1 MTKQDCFQVIDAAA
15 SELTAL
21 SDDIWGYAELSLQET
36 RSAKR
41 YVDFLQKAGFAVET
55 NIAGIE
61 TAFTATY
68 GSGRPII
75 GILAEYDALSGLSQK
90 ANYVKKESLTA
101 GGCGHGCGHNLLGA
115 GALSAALGIKHYLS
129 GGHSGTVILY
139 GCPGEE
145 GCAAKAFMAQQDMF
159 RSLDAALAWHPG
171 DTNEVTSGRNQT
183 SLQVLY
189 RYHGIASHAAE
200 SPHMGRSALDAVELL
215 NIGVQF
221 LREHIAQAD
230 ALHYAILDAGGCSP
244 NVVQPEA
251 SVLYML
257 RSDNVP
263 HAQKLLKRLDN
274 IAHGA
279 ALMTETTM
287 DRQFVDGTAD
297 IVPNAVLEQV
307 LFRNMQEV
315 GVPTYT
321 TQETDFAAALRDTY
335 PHDRLPGSV
344 WQLDDECAAQVK
356 ALSENNTKALNDYL
370 MPYRTSN
377 QQNFGSSDVG
387 DVSHQ
392 TPTAQF
398 TAVTWASGSPGHSW
412 QNVAIGKHS
421 IAHKGMLYAGKVLCA
436 AAIDLYE
443 SPALLKQAREEWQRK
458 NGVGYICP
466 IEDGTIPT
474 IL

>member
-1 MTKQDCFQVIDAAA
+1 MLKRDCFQAIDAAA
-15 SELTAL
+15 AELTAL
-21 SDDIWGYAELSLQET
+21 ADDIWDYAELSLQEV
-36 RSAKR
+36 RSANR
-41 YVDFLQKAGFAVET
+41 YVEFLKNAGFAVET

-68 GSGRPII
+68 GSGKPVI

-90 ANYVKKESLTA
+90 ANYVKKDPVVS

-115 GALSAALGIKHYLS
+115 GSLTAALGIKHYLS

-159 RSLDAALAWHPG
+159 RSLDAALSWHPG
-171 DTNEVTSGRNQT
+171 DTNEIISGRNQT

-189 RYHGIASHAAE
+189 RYHGVASHAAE

-215 NIGVQF
+215 NVGVQF
-221 LREHIAQAD
+221 LREHIPHTD

-263 HAQKLLKRLDN
+263 HAQKLLARLDN
-274 IAHGA
+274 IAQGA

-287 DRQFVDGTAD
+287 DRQFVDGSAD

-307 LFRNMQEV
+307 LYRNMEELGVPSYTPQEV
-315 GVPTYT
+315 
-321 TQETDFAAALRDTY
+321 DFAAALRDTY
-335 PHDRLPGSV
+335 PHEELPGSV
-344 WQLDDECAAQVK
+344 WRFDDACASQVR
-356 ALSENNTKALNDYL
+356 ALSGNNAKPLNDYL

-377 QQNFGSSDVG
+377 LQQYGSSDVG

-398 TAVTWASGSPGHSW
+398 NAVTWASGSPGHSW

-421 IAHKGMLYAGKVLCA
+421 IAHKGMIYAGKVLCA

-443 SPALLKQAREEWQRK
+443 SPDLLIRAREEWQSK